1 MLAERGVKGF
11 CKPMP
16 KVSRSEAEAE
26 AKAESEAIQR
36 QQMNRKTHISQMSLA
51 EINELIK
58 DSILRAQLT
67 PQLIDSDYELITDE
81 LGQIIRIELSE
92 LQKREKLR
100 QERERS

>member
-1 MLAERGVKGF
+1 
-11 CKPMP
+11 
-16 KVSRSEAEAE
+16 
-26 AKAESEAIQR
+26 
-36 QQMNRKTHISQMSLA
+36 MNRKTHISQMSLA
-51 EINELIK
+51 EINELIR
-58 DSILRAQLT
+58 DPILRAQLT